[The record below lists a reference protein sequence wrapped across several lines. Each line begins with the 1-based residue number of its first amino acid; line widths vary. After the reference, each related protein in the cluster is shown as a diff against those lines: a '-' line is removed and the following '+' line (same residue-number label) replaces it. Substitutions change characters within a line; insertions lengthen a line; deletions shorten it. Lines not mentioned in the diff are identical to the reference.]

1 MRFPSLV
8 SYLKWL
14 LNKYPY
20 YRIFW
25 CVGIYANERFR
36 LPLYNDIWWAKTFSN
51 KIFLLSTHNRYDL
64 LSFFSTTN
72 LKVQLEPPL
81 PGTGYLNTTNIR
93 SAIMNHFL
101 KTRATV
107 PSPGNNAPSDQQW
120 TVIGR
125 RHVWSIGIIVIGS
138 VNLGRTIIISGL
150 S

>member
-1 MRFPSLV
+1 M
-8 SYLKWL
+8 W
-14 LNKYPY
+14 NNYPG

-25 CVGIYANERFR
+25 CVGIHVIECFR
-36 LPLYNDIWWAKTFSN
+36 LPLYNDIWWAKTFCN
-51 KIFLLSTHNRYDL
+51 QIFLLSTQNWYDL
-64 LSFFSTTN
+64 LRFFLTTN
-72 LKVQLEPPL
+72 LKVQFETSL
-81 PGTGYLNTTNIR
+81 GTRYLNTTNIR

-101 KTRATV
+101 KTRAAV